1 MMDEPLALPRIRC
14 SIAVILVAVF
24 AATWRADALGAS
36 AAPSATTASE
46 SRVQDADRP
55 TNTMCP
61 VTTDESID
69 PDVFTEYEGERI
81 YFCCRRCLRQF
92 ERNPQ
97 EYVVNLAAFMSQDE
111 HVHEDEEDTHDLD
124 DLQAGDATNAE
135 HSHDQDEAHEHN
147 GADDHAHADADGG
160 HDEQTAASNHDHE
173 HDHGSELPAFLQW
186 LGNFHPP
193 SVNFPVGLLV
203 AAALAELLLIV
214 TRRSW
219 FASAARFCIWIGAL
233 GAIVAASLGW
243 LFGGIQLTDSD
254 GIMTTHRWLGT
265 STAIL
270 ALIVLG
276 LSESHH
282 RQPDAPARTR
292 LYRGAL
298 FLSAAL
304 VSATGF
310 FGGAMIYGIDHYAW

>member
-1 MMDEPLALPRIRC
+1 MSAQLLRTNVVLGC
-14 SIAVILVAVF
+14 IAVILAVVG
-24 AATWRADALGAS
+24 LGAGVAPGPDRS
-36 AAPSATTASE
+36 MQDAAAPSNE
-46 SRVQDADRP
+46 
-55 TNTMCP
+55 MCP
-61 VTTDESID
+61 VMTDEPVD
-69 PDVFTEYEGERI
+69 PEISTTYEGHEVF
-81 YFCCRRCLRQF
+81 FCCRRCLRQF
-92 ERNPQ
+92 DRNPL
-97 EYVVNLAAFMSQDE
+97 EYAIHLAALAPQDTHAHDE
-111 HVHEDEEDTHDLD
+111 HDSPEHDAAHQDAAQSSAARDESDEHEHDGTD
-124 DLQAGDATNAE
+124 GHAHDNAE
-135 HSHDQDEAHEHN
+135 DSTQ
-147 GADDHAHADADGG
+147 
-160 HDEQTAASNHDHE
+160 QAASSDHDHE

-243 LFGGIQLTDSD
+243 FFGGIQLTDSD
-254 GIMTTHRWLGT
+254 WIMTTHRWLGT

-282 RQPDAPARTR
+282 RQPDAPARSR
-292 LYRGAL
+292 WYRGAL
-298 FLSAAL
+298 FLSAVL

-310 FGGAMIYGIDHYAW
+310 FGGAMTYGIDHYAW

>member
-1 MMDEPLALPRIRC
+1 MSDKNKWITYLAI
-14 SIAVILVAVF
+14 ILVGGIF
-24 AATWRADALGAS
+24 GYILG
-36 AAPSATTASE
+36 
-46 SRVQDADRP
+46 SRRK
-55 TNTMCP
+55 
-61 VTTDESID
+61 
-69 PDVFTEYEGERI
+69 
-81 YFCCRRCLRQF
+81 
-92 ERNPQ
+92 
-97 EYVVNLAAFMSQDE
+97 
-111 HVHEDEEDTHDLD
+111 
-124 DLQAGDATNAE
+124 NAE
-135 HSHDQDEAHEHN
+135 IWACVGVTVGFLVDLIIWYITRQESYKNLLE
-147 GADDHAHADADGG
+147 
-160 HDEQTAASNHDHE
+160 HDHE

-203 AAALAELLLIV
+203 AAALAELLLMV

-254 GIMTTHRWLGT
+254 WIMTTHRWLGT

-282 RQPDAPARTR
+282 RQPDAPARSR
-292 LYRGAL
+292 WYRGAL